1 MDGKGFIKTIRLEN
15 ILSYGPD
22 STELELSSL
31 NVLIGPNASGKSNLI
46 EALSL
51 LAAAPRDILM
61 PIRLGG
67 GTGEWVWKGTN
78 ELKVASIEVIVDN
91 PANRQKPIRYKISF
105 TTSGSHFDL
114 VDESIENEQPDP
126 GYEEPYL
133 FYRYQGGHPVI
144 NVRSLKDDDSKG
156 YERSLKR
163 EDISLEQSILSQR
176 REPDFYPELSYIAEL
191 FQNIRFY
198 REWQFIRGQPP
209 RESQKSDLPRGYLD
223 EQATNLSLVL
233 SNLLRSPDE
242 KRNLLEKLKIFY
254 PLVDDIVVDPIDGTI
269 QTFLHEKGLRH
280 PVPATRLSDGSLR
293 FLCLLV
299 VLCHPN
305 PPSVIC
311 IEEPE
316 IGLHPDVIPEVA
328 KLLVEASTRSQ
339 IITTTHSDILVDAL
353 TEIPES
359 IIVCEKPEISTQLNR
374 LDPERLKH
382 WLAEYRLGDL
392 WTSGEL
398 GGNRW

>member
-1 MDGKGFIKTIRLEN
+1 MDGERFIRTIRLEN

-22 STELELSSL
+22 STEFELLPL

-51 LAAAPRDILM
+51 LAAAPRDLLM

-67 GTGEWVWKGTN
+67 GTVEWLWKGTN
-78 ELKVASIEVIVDN
+78 ELKVASIDVTVDN
-91 PANRQKPIRYKISF
+91 PKGQMPIRYKISF
-105 TTSGSHFDL
+105 TTSGNHFDL
-114 VDESIENEQPDP
+114 VDESIESEKPNP
-126 GYEEPYL
+126 GHEEPYL
-133 FYRYQGGHPVI
+133 FYRYQEGHPVI
-144 NVRSLKDDDSKG
+144 NVRSLKDDYSKSE
-156 YERSLKR
+156 YERNLKR

-176 REPDFYPELSYIAEL
+176 REPDFYPELSYVAEL
-191 FQNIRFY
+191 FQNISFY

-233 SNLLRSPDE
+233 SNILKRPDE

-254 PLVDDIVVDPIDGTI
+254 PRIEDIVVDPIDGTI

-316 IGLHPDVIPEVA
+316 IGLHPDIIPEVA
-328 KLLVEASTRSQ
+328 ELLIDAATRSQ